1 MVSERKAYDIANS
14 YASKSKK
21 DKHVSSMGDV
31 GTAYFFTLDWPDGT
45 TCSEDGI
52 LVQKATGEV
61 SEMAALTA
69 MIEFENNTIVDI
81 ASFQTENAS

>member
-14 YASKSKK
+14 YVSENKK
-21 DKHVSSMGDV
+21 GKHVSSMGDV
-31 GTAYFFTLDWPDGT
+31 GTAYFFTLDCPDGT

-52 LVQKATGEV
+52 LVQKGTGEV

-69 MIEFENNTIVDI
+69 MIEFESDTIIDI
-81 ASFQTENAS
+81 ADFQTEENT